1 LANDTDADKDGLT
14 ITSVTAPSHGVA
26 QVVDGMVRYTPSGGF
41 VGTDSFGYT
50 INDGVGGT
58 ASATVTVTVFVPT
71 SAIFMPAVVR

>member
-1 LANDTDADKDGLT
+1 
-14 ITSVTAPSHGVA
+14 
-26 QVVDGMVRYTPSGGF
+26 VRYTPSGGF

-58 ASATVTVTVFVPT
+58 ASATVTMTVFVPT